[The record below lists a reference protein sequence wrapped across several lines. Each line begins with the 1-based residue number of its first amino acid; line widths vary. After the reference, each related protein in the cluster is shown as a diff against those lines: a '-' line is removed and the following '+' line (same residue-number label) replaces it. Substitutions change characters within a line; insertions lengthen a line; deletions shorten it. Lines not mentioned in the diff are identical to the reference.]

1 MGCAMPNRYN
11 LLSDVYEFAL
21 SGHADAF
28 AASFCR
34 YLVRTAQRRSVP
46 TLFTGRKV
54 QDEIISRM
62 IKYVGACPDLF
73 SCPTFYLQNTAF
85 N

>member
-1 MGCAMPNRYN
+1 MSNRYN

-46 TLFTGRKV
+46 TLFTGREA
-54 QDEIISRM
+54 QDESSRGFPDETSASTLSTESQAT
-62 IKYVGACPDLF
+62 VGGRKGA
-73 SCPTFYLQNTAF
+73 A
-85 N
+85 